1 MIENTHPK
9 IKWTVMINLG
19 ELPPFLFLHSLVIRW
34 RPSVEMRTALKNQL
48 SRAAAISTA
57 FSSFNLSGDRSILFS
72 RFVSSFLSFV
82 GSCSPFF
89 AGSLGTLALIFAF
102 IICLFV
108 CLMNWLDRIC
118 FNCDYHLFFSI
129 SLAFVV
135 GILCLLWF
143 SLVSLLDFCGWE
155 WFYMMFTS
163 FSYGMQYGGSEPLA
177 EKVEAVATPR

>member
-108 CLMNWLDRIC
+108 CLMNWLDRVC
-118 FNCDYHLFFSI
+118 FNCDYHLFF
-129 SLAFVV
+129 FD
-135 GILCLLWF
+135 F
-143 SLVSLLDFCGWE
+143 SSFCGGNSLLAMIFLGFIVWFLWMGVILYDVYFFLIWHAVWRFGTIGWE
-155 WFYMMFTS
+155 S
-163 FSYGMQYGGSEPLA
+163 GSCGNS
-177 EKVEAVATPR
+177 